1 MLRQPTV
8 NHRFYALVLG
18 NRHRASCWRPKAP
31 NVTTPFSPV
40 EQPAFALGAL
50 DQLSID
56 AARQSSARI
65 ADLNRDASML
75 YRPATVAWRPQH
87 VLL

>member
-1 MLRQPTV
+1 
-8 NHRFYALVLG
+8 
-18 NRHRASCWRPKAP
+18 
-31 NVTTPFSPV
+31 
-40 EQPAFALGAL
+40 LGAL